1 MRQAQRG
8 GTLAELLV
16 AMSVFAM
23 MLTAV
28 FLLFGVGSR
37 GFHLVEKRQAAQN
50 QLAAIRAAVQQ
61 DLQTTHFYGIH
72 VDDSTTIKVHG
83 KKQPRN
89 VLSAVSLS
97 DWERPKNF
105 SDAGVP
111 LWDQWA
117 AYRVTYEEKGQLV
130 HHVVRPKPGS
140 GRGRSLLRACDGL
153 WDLRQTVAVSSRSWS
168 ADVARTQVLARNVR
182 AFEAELVAERR
193 AVALRITIEEQS
205 DVKNP
210 KPDVITAQFFVEP
223 HNTVP
228 SD

>member
-1 MRQAQRG
+1 
-8 GTLAELLV
+8 
-16 AMSVFAM
+16 MSVFGL

-37 GFHLVEKRQAAQN
+37 GFHLVERRQIAQN

-72 VDDSTTIKVHG
+72 VDDTTTIKVHG

-89 VLSAVSLS
+89 VVSAVSLS
-97 DWERPKNF
+97 DWERDKNF

-111 LWDQWA
+111 LWNQWVV
-117 AYRVTYEEKGQLV
+117 YRVTYEEKGQLV
-130 HHVVRPKPGS
+130 RHVVNPKPGS
-140 GRGRSLLRACDGL
+140 GRGRTLLRACDGF
-153 WDLRQTVAVSSRSWS
+153 WDFRKTVAVNGRSWS

-182 AFEAELVAERR
+182 SFAAELVAERR
-193 AVALRITIEEQS
+193 AVGLRVTIEKQS
-205 DVKNP
+205 DVRNT
-210 KPDVITAQFFVEP
+210 KPDVITAQFFVDP